1 MTPNDFNELEFDECA
16 YLNEG
21 IIESSKVFSRFRS
34 IRML

>member
-16 YLNEG
+16 YLKES
-21 IIESSKVFSRFRS
+21 IVVSSKVFSRFRS